1 VHIAVVSGETS
12 GDQLGGGILKAL
24 QERIPQLKVSG
35 VGGANMTAA
44 GLDSLY
50 AMDDISLMGVD
61 GFMGKIRKALYIR
74 RALYRR
80 FTADPPDIFLGIDI
94 PDFNLVLERRLRRF
108 GIPVVHLVSPTVWAW
123 RSYRIHRIRKAVD
136 HMLVLFP
143 FEEAYYRANGV
154 PATFVGHP
162 AADEIGEV
170 DQVDAQRQ
178 LARLGVS
185 VTGELVALLPGSRAS
200 EIRHLAPVFIDTAM
214 RLSQIRP
221 GIRFVVPYASH
232 QVGKEFEKICP
243 RGVGPEYIQGIQ
255 GNARMAMAGSDLVLL
270 ASGTAALEAALLAR
284 PMVVAYKVSGLS
296 YVLAR
301 MFAKVKQVSM
311 PNHLTARPMVPEFL
325 QGRARPDLLCGEL
338 DRLLDERSERTRIE
352 ESFRDL
358 RGVLKNDACAVIA
371 EKLVGIAQ
379 SRVG

>member
-1 VHIAVVSGETS
+1 MHIAVVSGEAS
-12 GDQLGGGILKAL
+12 GDQLGAGILKAL
-24 QERIPQLKVSG
+24 QERVPQLKVSG
-35 VGGANMTAA
+35 VGGAKMSAA

-61 GFMGKIRKALYIR
+61 GFMGKIRKALRIR

-80 FTADPPDIFLGIDI
+80 FTSDPPDIFLGIDI
-94 PDFNLVLERRLRRF
+94 PDFNLGLEKRLKRF

-143 FEEAYYRANGV
+143 FEEVYYREHGV

-170 DQVDAQRQ
+170 DQVAAQRE

-185 VTGELVALLPGSRAS
+185 VTGELVALLPGSRVS
-200 EIRHLAPVFIDTAM
+200 EIRHLAPVFIDTAI
-214 RLSQIRP
+214 RLSKIRP
-221 GIRFVVPYASH
+221 GIRFVVPYASDK
-232 QVGKEFEKICP
+232 VEREFRKFCP
-243 RGVGPEYIQGIQ
+243 RGTGPENVQGIQ
-255 GNARMAMAGSDLVLL
+255 GNARLAMAGSDLVLL
-270 ASGTAALEAALLAR
+270 ASGTSALEAALLER

-296 YVLAR
+296 YVLVR
-301 MFAKVKQVSM
+301 MFAKVKHVSM
-311 PNHLTARPMVPEFL
+311 PNHLTARPMVPEYL
-325 QGRARPDLLCGEL
+325 QGRARPQLLCGEL
-338 DRLLDERSERTRIE
+338 NRLLDERAARIRIE
-352 ESFRDL
+352 ESFKDL

-371 EKLVGIAQ
+371 ERLVGMVQ
-379 SRVG
+379 SRAG